1 MMFCVGAW
9 RGESREAETVAPLR
23 PGGVAAS
30 RHLVA
35 HIQPHSLT
43 SSHHRGA
50 VVAFSSPTASFP
62 QQLPP

>member
-1 MMFCVGAW
+1 MFCVGAW

-35 HIQPHSLT
+35 HLQPHSL
-43 SSHHRGA
+43 SSSRHRGA
-50 VVAFSSPTASFP
+50 VVAISAPAASFP
-62 QQLPP
+62 QQRLP